1 MMSEEKKQSIYDP
14 FVMLHDKRTVFTR
27 QELLEGKVSIVIPE
41 DFALLDEA
49 TRRKIYA
56 VSDTPGCLYSNEQG
70 CFVLGLKQAETK
82 ITENQLDFA
91 MNIMKKVFPYSAH
104 NAQLLSAKIMQ
115 AQNAP
120 LGVLEYVHET
130 LLEKV
135 YQIMFLGSLE
145 NRMLVGSLHF
155 SLADSEWMVPLAE
168 EIMASYCDLTK
179 KEEGAVK

>member
-1 MMSEEKKQSIYDP
+1 MSEEKKQSIYDP

-70 CFVLGLKQAETK
+70 CFVLGLKQADTK

-155 SLADSEWMVPLAE
+155 SLADSKWMVPLAE

>member
-1 MMSEEKKQSIYDP
+1 MSEEKKQSIYDP
-14 FVMLHDKRTVFTR
+14 FVMLHDRRTVFNR

-41 DFALLDEA
+41 DFVLLDEA

-168 EIMASYCDLTK
+168 EIMASHCDLTK

>member
-1 MMSEEKKQSIYDP
+1 MSEEKKQSIYDP
-14 FVMLHDKRTVFTR
+14 FVMLHDKRTVFNR

-155 SLADSEWMVPLAE
+155 SLTDSEWMVPLAE
-168 EIMASYCDLTK
+168 EIMNSYN
-179 KEEGAVK
+179 G